1 MILEQRINNN
11 VVLVNDH
18 GQRSIIMGKG
28 IGFQSYPGDIVERAR
43 IEKQFYAPENMSVPQ
58 VAATL
63 MKVSTAEIEVVDD
76 IISMVKNKF
85 EELEESLFFSMLE
98 HINFALKRLSKNSE
112 MTSPLEWEVKKFY
125 PVEYDLGKMAV
136 KKINKK
142 LNVNLPESEAFFLAL
157 HFVNGQLN
165 SISGDEVF
173 ELSELTNEIMK
184 IIIYF
189 YKIDFDET
197 SISYNR
203 LVTHIKYFLMRL
215 LNNEKINRLNPDF
228 IDPILNNCPK
238 EVECVELIASFLQ
251 KKKNWVVTNTDKFY
265 LVLNLNKIK

>member
-1 MILEQRINNN
+1 
-11 VVLVNDH
+11 
-18 GQRSIIMGKG
+18 MG
-28 IGFQSYPGDIVERAR
+28 S
-43 IEKQFYAPENMSVPQ
+43 
-58 VAATL
+58 
-63 MKVSTAEIEVVDD
+63 
-76 IISMVKNKF
+76 
-85 EELEESLFFSMLE
+85 
-98 HINFALKRLSKNSE
+98 
-112 MTSPLEWEVKKFY
+112 KKFY

-142 LNVNLPESEAFFLAL
+142 LNVNLPESEAFFTL

-251 KKKNWVVTNTDKFY
+251 KEELGCNQY
-265 LVLNLNKIK
+265 